1 MIIVSAMVYKAV
13 IQHRYEGVLW
23 CIRLSAG
30 MIIVDVYSSG
40 IRLSVSSG
48 MIMVDVLAALV

>member
-1 MIIVSAMVYKAV
+1 MVYKAV
-13 IQHRYEGVLW
+13 IQHWYEGICW